1 MMILTHAIPDIVDY
15 KKFKIQEKLKNEVWH
30 FVNQHNIGNR
40 FEFNG
45 TKEQQFVGL
54 IGEIMVKR
62 LFGLDHKFKN
72 GFDGGFD
79 LVYKGLKIDVKTMGR
94 NVDVKDYFVNNF
106 VAHQSKFDCD
116 IYIFCS
122 LNKRKNELTVCGY
135 LSKKELLKLA
145 ILHKKG
151 DKRNRTNG
159 TSFIMKTDNY
169 EIENKKLKNIEN
181 LFYYLPKI

>member
-1 MMILTHAIPDIVDY
+1 MNY
-15 KKFKIQEKLKNEVWH
+15 KKFKIPEKLKNDVWH

-45 TKEQQFVGL
+45 SKEQQFVGL

-62 LFGLDHKFKN
+62 LFGFDHQFKN

-79 LVYKGLKIDVKTMGR
+79 FEYKGLKIDVKTMGR
-94 NVDVKDYFVNNF
+94 TVDVRDYFVNNF
-106 VAHQSKFDCD
+106 VVHQIKYNCD

-122 LNKRKNELTVCGY
+122 LNKQKNELTICGY
-135 LSKKELLKLA
+135 IGKKELLKVATL
-145 ILHKKG
+145 IKKG
-151 DKRNRTNG
+151 TIRTLKDG
-159 TSFIMKTDNY
+159 TTFPLKTSNF
-169 EIENKKLKNIEN
+169 EIKNTDLKNIEN

>member
-1 MMILTHAIPDIVDY
+1 MNAIPDIVVY
-15 KKFKIQEKLKNEVWH
+15 KKFKIPEKLKKEVWH
-30 FVNQHNIGNR
+30 FVNQNNIGNR

-54 IGEIMVKR
+54 IGEIMIKR
-62 LFGLDHKFKN
+62 LFGLYHEFKN

-106 VAHQSKFDCD
+106 VAHQKKFDCD

-122 LNKRKNELTVCGY
+122 LNKKKNELTICGY
-135 LSKKELLKLA
+135 VTKKELLQKS
-145 ILHKKG
+145 IYIKKG
-151 DKRNRTNG
+151 DTMRRDNG
-159 TSFIMKTDNY
+159 TSFIMKTNNY
-169 EIENKKLKNIEN
+169 QIKNSDLKNIIN
-181 LFYYLPKI
+181 LFYYMPKI

>member
-1 MMILTHAIPDIVDY
+1 MNY
-15 KKFKIQEKLKNEVWH
+15 KKFKIPEKLKNEVWH

-45 TKEQQFVGL
+45 SKEQQFVGL

-62 LFGLDHKFKN
+62 LFGFNHEFKN

-79 LVYKGLKIDVKTMGR
+79 FEYKGLKIDVKTMGR

-106 VAHQSKFDCD
+106 VAHQIKYDCD

-122 LNKRKNELTVCGY
+122 LNKRKNELTICGHVG
-135 LSKKELLKLA
+135 KKELLNVATLV
-145 ILHKKG
+145 KKG
-151 DKRNRTNG
+151 SKRYRKDGSTFKSTTAMFEIKN
-159 TSFIMKTDNY
+159 TD
-169 EIENKKLKNIEN
+169 LKNIEN